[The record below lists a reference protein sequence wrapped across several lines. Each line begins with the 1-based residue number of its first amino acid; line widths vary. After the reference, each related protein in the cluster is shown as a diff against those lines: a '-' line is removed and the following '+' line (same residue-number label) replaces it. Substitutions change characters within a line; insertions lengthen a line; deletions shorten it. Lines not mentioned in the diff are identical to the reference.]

1 MYARYIKITFKDKL
15 AKEMMITYSNSVAD
29 AEGIKNGLLL
39 RFTIDQSE
47 LTAILVLVFA
57 NYEDFNNDHKN
68 VALPVIESCRNQG
81 LKVELADGNVV
92 GDIAASTKL
101 VEFLKKKGTFYNV

>member
-57 NYEDFNNDHKN
+57 NYEDFKSFDPAPNFSNSNMYCMSHTT
-68 VALPVIESCRNQG
+68 S
-81 LKVELADGNVV
+81 
-92 GDIAASTKL
+92 
-101 VEFLKKKGTFYNV
+101 